1 MKKLKV
7 LAMMLCIAAMGLTTS
22 CSKDKDDLI
31 VGKWEITTV
40 DGRTDREKVGSIW
53 DFASNG
59 TFSLSAY
66 GKTMNGT
73 YYMVKDEKLTMTVD
87 NDPVTVTIE
96 ELTKSKMVWMSDDLG
111 GEVVLKKK

>member
-1 MKKLKV
+1 
-7 LAMMLCIAAMGLTTS
+7 
-22 CSKDKDDLI
+22 
-31 VGKWEITTV
+31 
-40 DGRTDREKVGSIW
+40 
-53 DFASNG
+53 
-59 TFSLSAY
+59 
-66 GKTMNGT
+66 MNGT

>member
-87 NDPVTVTIE
+87 NDSVTVTIE